1 MFFIYNIVIQYLTS
15 SFTATGIQE
24 ELNFKFIAK
33 QPIQYFWERHTHTHK
48 GRRKAQ
54 NKNMEGNYVNQLN

>member
-33 QPIQYFWERHTHTHK
+33 QPIQYF
-48 GRRKAQ
+48 
-54 NKNMEGNYVNQLN
+54 